1 MDITYSLLSHQK
13 KFMQS
18 TKHFTCLSC
27 GRGSGKSYVASLLA
41 AMKLIQGKRLIV
53 WAQTYKALS
62 ENLMTEIA
70 NRLDEMH
77 VRYDYNRGSQKIT
90 YKKGTIYGLSY
101 ENIEACRGFTEIEI
115 AICDEIALAPAQLL
129 ATMAFCLRGQNIH
142 PHIYA
147 MSTPRMNTWWNLYL
161 KDHADEIDLIHA
173 TTLDNKFITEE
184 QIELMKSTCVDENM
198 LRQELYGEIVD
209 DTSAGMLFSMKFL
222 RSCIDVPICKSEKGY
237 AIGVDCSG
245 LGNDSNVIVL
255 RKGNEIKEIIERK
268 VATASEMCSLIRGL
282 VHTYGEDNL
291 SHICIDEAFGLDL
304 NERLKESGI
313 YCSETV
319 PFGGSPSVHAYLN
332 NRAEMYMNMKKSM
345 EEFGLLGLTDE
356 LQHELSATRY
366 LMNSSNKIQLIPKS
380 EIKVN
385 IGRSPDIADALALT
399 YHRPIISRE
408 LLHARRDRQKH
419 FMD

>member
-1 MDITYSLLSHQK
+1 MNITYKLLPHQK
-13 KFMQS
+13 KFLQS
-18 TKHFTCLSC
+18 TKKFTVLMC
-27 GRGSGKSYVASLLA
+27 GRGAGKSYVASLLA
-41 AMKLIQGKRLIV
+41 AMKLIQGKRVIAF
-53 WAQTYKALS
+53 AQTYKALS
-62 ENLMTEIA
+62 ENLMTEIVK
-70 NRLDEMH
+70 RLDEMH
-77 VRYDYNRGSQKIT
+77 VKYDYNRAAQKIT

-101 ENIEACRGFTEIEI
+101 ENVDACRGYTEIEI
-115 AICDEIALAPAQLL
+115 SICDEIALAPASLL
-129 ATMAFCLRGQNIH
+129 PTLVFCMRGQDLH
-142 PHIYA
+142 THLYA
-147 MSTPRMNTWWNLYL
+147 MSTPRSASWFNVYM
-161 KDHADEIDLIHA
+161 KEHADEIDIIHA

-198 LRQELYGEIVD
+198 LRQELYGEIVE
-209 DTSAGMLFSMKFL
+209 DTTAGMLFSIKFL
-222 RSCIDVPICKSEKGY
+222 RSCNEAPIHFTERGY

-319 PFGGSPSVHAYLN
+319 PFGGTPSVHAYLN

-366 LMNSSNKIQLIPKS
+366 LMNNSNKIQLIPKS